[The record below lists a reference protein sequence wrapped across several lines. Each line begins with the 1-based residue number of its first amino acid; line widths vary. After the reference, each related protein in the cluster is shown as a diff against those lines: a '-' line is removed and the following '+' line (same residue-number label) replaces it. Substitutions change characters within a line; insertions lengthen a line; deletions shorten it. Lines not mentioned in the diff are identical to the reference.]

1 VGLGLGERVVKA
13 LLEGDSLPTPT
24 AQPAPATALA

>member
-1 VGLGLGERVVKA
+1 VVKA

-24 AQPAPATALA
+24 AQATPATALA